1 MQFKHAQQPRQTSEG
16 RDAGDSERFFQSLSS
31 RQAVQL
37 AAIFV
42 ALGGRIVKP
51 EQKGAA

>member
-1 MQFKHAQQPRQTSEG
+1 MQLEAQKSRQSSEG
-16 RDAGDSERFFQSLSS
+16 RDAGDSEKFFQGLSA

-37 AAIFV
+37 AAIFE